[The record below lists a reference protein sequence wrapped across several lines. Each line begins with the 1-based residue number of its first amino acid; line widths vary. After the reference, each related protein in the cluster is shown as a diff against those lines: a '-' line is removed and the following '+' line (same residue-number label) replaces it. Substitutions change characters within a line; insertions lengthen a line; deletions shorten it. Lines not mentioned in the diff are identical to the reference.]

1 MTLTAYDGQM
11 NKRILLGYEID
22 NSFLKTKDPYEIIPL
37 IKKIKI
43 IEVRFYLNH
52 HIGWFYDSIFLLR
65 HTMTEDIDIYIK
77 KLNDRYITA
86 LARVI
91 ITHKPL
97 KEIRVINTM
106 RRHVQLLQASFM
118 NV

>member
-1 MTLTAYDGQM
+1 M
-11 NKRILLGYEID
+11 LLGYEID
-22 NSFLKTKDPYEIIPL
+22 NSFLKTIDPYEIIPL

-77 KLNDRYITA
+77 KFNDRYITA
-86 LARVI
+86 PARVI